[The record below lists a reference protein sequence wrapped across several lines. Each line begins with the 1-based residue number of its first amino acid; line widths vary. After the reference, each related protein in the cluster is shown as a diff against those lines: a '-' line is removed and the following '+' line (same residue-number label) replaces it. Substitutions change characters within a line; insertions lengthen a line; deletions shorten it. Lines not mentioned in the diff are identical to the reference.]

1 MYAIVDINGKQFKVE
16 EGKFIDVDLMDQEE
30 GAAITLDQV
39 LMVSDGSTS
48 TIGKPLVSGASV
60 TAKVMTSY
68 QDKKVIVYKM
78 RPKKGYRRKYGH
90 RQQYTRVMV
99 EKINSA
105 VAV

>member
-16 EGKFIDVDLMDQEE
+16 EGKFIDVDLMEQED
-30 GAAITLDQV
+30 GAAITLDKV
-39 LMVSDGSTS
+39 LMVSDGVKAN
-48 TIGKPLVSGASV
+48 IGKPVLTGANV
-60 TAKVMTSY
+60 IARVMKSY

-90 RQQYTRVMV
+90 RQQYTRIMV

-105 VAV
+105 VVV